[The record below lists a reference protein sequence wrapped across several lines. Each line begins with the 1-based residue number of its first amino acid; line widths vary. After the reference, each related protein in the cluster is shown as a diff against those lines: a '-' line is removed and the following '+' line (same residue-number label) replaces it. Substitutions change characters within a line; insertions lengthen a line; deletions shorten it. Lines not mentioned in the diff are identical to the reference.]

1 MGTPSAPGKPS
12 FSGQAMTTVTVKWT
26 ASGSTGGKPIKSY
39 LLRRW
44 NAATMTGPYYD
55 SSANNLTR
63 NVTGLIPG
71 NPYTFA
77 VYALN
82 DDGYS
87 ARSTTNVVDMY
98 GGVYIRV
105 SGKWKK
111 AIPYVRYG
119 GKWHMAI
126 PYVRSGGTWHTMD

>member
-1 MGTPSAPGKPS
+1 MGVPSPPGTPS
-12 FSGQAMTTVTVKWT
+12 FSNRGLTTVTVTW
-26 ASGSTGGKPIKSY
+26 ALSGSTGGKPIKSY

-44 NAATMTGPYYD
+44 NAATMTGPHYD
-55 SSANNLTR
+55 SSANNRTR

-87 ARSTTNVVDMY
+87 NRSGTATIDMY
-98 GGVYIRV
+98 GGCYIRV
-105 SGKWKK
+105 GGKWKK
-111 AIPYVRYG
+111 AIPYVRSG
-119 GKWHMAI
+119 GRWHMAI
-126 PYVRSGGTWHTMD
+126 PYIRSGGTWHTMD

>member
-1 MGTPSAPGKPS
+1 MGVPSPPGTPS
-12 FSGQAMTTVTVKWT
+12 FSNRTLTTVTVTW
-26 ASGSTGGKPIKSY
+26 ALSGSTGGKPIKSY

-44 NAATMTGPYYD
+44 NAATMTGPHYD
-55 SSANNLTR
+55 SSANNRTR

-87 ARSTTNVVDMY
+87 NRSGTATIDMY
-98 GGVYIRV
+98 GGCYIRV
-105 SGKWKK
+105 GGKWKK
-111 AIPYVRYG
+111 AIPYVRSG
-119 GKWHMAI
+119 GRWHMAI
-126 PYVRSGGTWHTMD
+126 PYIRSGGTWHTMD